1 MIHFRK
7 DTMLQMIRHTAFSLF
22 FCGILALATAAK
34 GMDTAPAAPPTIWTA
49 EKAVSFALARSPDSQ
64 ITLQKIRESEAN
76 AGISEAADYPSFG
89 LSSSY
94 SQTNNPMYSFGNI
107 LNQGAFNDS
116 IDFNAPGRTDNL
128 QVKAEV
134 QYRLYSGGQDKA
146 NQDAATARLAGA
158 RIDRTILHRQLAFEV
173 VRVFHTIS
181 QAQEMTAVRKASLE
195 AITASLEV
203 AKARYDAGTLLQ
215 EDLLNLELQQASA
228 TEILIQNKHA
238 EELAKRRFLNLL
250 GLPEGEVVLDDRAS
264 NEQELPQ
271 QITSAGRQEFQSLKT
286 AIAAAEAELRVA
298 KAARRPTLD
307 SFASYQI
314 EGGSV
319 LDAEGDSWMAGLRMN
334 YSLFDGG
341 KTTSAI
347 ALAEARVREIKAV
360 EAKTTLAINLEIQQA
375 ELEYNQAKQ
384 RLQVTEKMVKVA
396 EETARLSRERFKEG
410 VILAIDLIDVE
421 TRLTDA
427 LARRSSARTMHMVAK
442 ANLRR
447 AMGLPQFAEQE
458 ETEGERQQ

>member
-1 MIHFRK
+1 MF
-7 DTMLQMIRHTAFSLF
+7 QSIRHTAFILLF
-22 FCGILALATAAK
+22 SGTLALATVAEGK
-34 GMDTAPAAPPTIWTA
+34 DTPSSAPPAVWTA
-49 EKAVSFALARSPDSQ
+49 EKAVSFALAKSPDSH
-64 ITLQKIRESEAN
+64 IILEKIREA
-76 AGISEAADYPSFG
+76 EAAARITEATDYPSLG
-89 LSSSY
+89 LSSTY
-94 SQTNNPMYSFGNI
+94 GQTNNPMYSFGNI

-134 QYRLYSGGQDKA
+134 QYRLYNGGQDTA
-146 NQDAATARLAGA
+146 NQDAATARLLGS
-158 RIDRTILHRQLAFEV
+158 RIDRTVLHRQLAFEV
-173 VRVFHTIS
+173 VRAFHAII

-195 AITASLEV
+195 AITASLDV

-250 GLPEGEVVLDDRAS
+250 GLPAGEVVLDGRSS
-264 NEQELPQ
+264 NDQELPQ
-271 QITSAGRQEFQSLKT
+271 QITSAGRQELQSLKT
-286 AIAAAEAELRVA
+286 AIAAAEAELRAA

-307 SFASYQI
+307 SFASYQMDS
-314 EGGSV
+314 GSV
-319 LDAEGDSWMAGLRMN
+319 LNAEGDSWMAGLRMN

-347 ALAEARVREIKAV
+347 ALAEARVRETKAL
-360 EAKTTLAINLEIQQA
+360 EAKTILALDLEIQQA
-375 ELEYNQAKQ
+375 ELEYSQAKQ
-384 RLQVTEKMVKVA
+384 RLQVTEKMVTVA

-427 LARRSSARTMHMVAK
+427 LARRSSAKTMHLIAR

-447 AMGLPQFAEQE
+447 AMGLPQFAEV
-458 ETEGERQQ
+458 ETEREMNQ